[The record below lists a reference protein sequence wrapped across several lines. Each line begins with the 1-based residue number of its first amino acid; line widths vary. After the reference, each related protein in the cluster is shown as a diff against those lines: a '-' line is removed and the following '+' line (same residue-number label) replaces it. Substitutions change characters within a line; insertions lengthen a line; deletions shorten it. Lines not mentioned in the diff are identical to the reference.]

1 VFKQQKKCRGA
12 VPGELMPA
20 ARQSPRRG
28 LGWPGLILLD
38 LSLSLLLWS
47 GCATP
52 PPQPESP
59 KDTNIILRE
68 GDVLGITFPGSTNLN
83 TVQQIRRDG
92 MISLPL
98 LGDVSAVDLTPAEF
112 QDKVVKLFDP
122 QVATRSVLISVQS
135 SAFPIFVTGAVQRPG
150 KMLIS
155 EPMTVIDAIMD
166 GGGFDYQR
174 ANLHQVR
181 VIRQGDG
188 KTERFVLDL
197 QLVLDGKNT
206 KPFYVRP
213 NDIIFVPEKF
223 TWF

>member
-1 VFKQQKKCRGA
+1 MIKQRKHSSDPAPAEGTKSAGGPDWHPGA
-12 VPGELMPA
+12 VLL
-20 ARQSPRRG
+20 G
-28 LGWPGLILLD
+28 LVLTV
-38 LSLSLLLWS
+38 LLWA
-47 GCATP
+47 GCAT

-59 KDTNIILRE
+59 KDTNLILRE
-68 GDVLGITFPGSTNLN
+68 GDVLAITFPGSTNLN

-98 LGDVSAVDLTPAEF
+98 LGDVTAVDLTPAQF
-112 QDKVVKLFDP
+112 QEKVVKMFEP

-150 KMLIS
+150 KMLIM
-155 EPMTVIDAIMD
+155 EPMTVIDAILD

-174 ANLHQVR
+174 ANIHKVR
-181 VIRQGDG
+181 VVRQSNG

>member
-1 VFKQQKKCRGA
+1 
-12 VPGELMPA
+12 M
-20 ARQSPRRG
+20 G
-28 LGWPGLILLD
+28 LGL
-38 LSLSLLLWS
+38 LSLVLTLLLWA

-68 GDVLGITFPGSTNLN
+68 GDVLAITFPGSTNLN

-98 LGDVSAVDLTPAEF
+98 LGDVAAVDLTPAEF
-112 QDKVVKLFDP
+112 QDKVVKMFEP
-122 QVATRSVLISVQS
+122 QVATRSVLVSVQS

-155 EPMTVIDAIMD
+155 EPTTVIDAILD

-174 ANLHQVR
+174 ANIHKVR
-181 VIRQGDG
+181 VVRQGNG
-188 KTERFVLDL
+188 KTERFVLNL
-197 QLVLDGKNT
+197 QLVLDGQNT
-206 KPFYVRP
+206 KPFYVRA

>member
-1 VFKQQKKCRGA
+1 MFKQRSISSTPVPANPKPLAGQTGRG
-12 VPGELMPA
+12 
-20 ARQSPRRG
+20 RQWRLGAG
-28 LGWPGLILLD
+28 LLGLVVT
-38 LSLSLLLWS
+38 LLLWA
-47 GCATP
+47 GCAT

-59 KDTNIILRE
+59 KYTQIILRE
-68 GDVLGITFPGSTNLN
+68 GDVLAITFPGSTNLN
-83 TVQQIRRDG
+83 TVQVIRRDG

-98 LGDVSAVDLTPAEF
+98 LGDVSAVDLTPAQFE
-112 QDKVVKLFDP
+112 DKVVKLFEP
-122 QVATRSVLISVQS
+122 QVATRSVLVSVQS
-135 SAFPIFVTGAVQRPG
+135 ASYPIFVTGAVQRPG

-155 EPMTVIDAIMD
+155 EPTTVIDAILD

-174 ANLHQVR
+174 ANVHQVR
-181 VIRQGDG
+181 VIRQANG

-206 KPFYVRP
+206 KEFYVRP

>member
-1 VFKQQKKCRGA
+1 MLKQQTNSPAADGHTTADKAAGRGA
-12 VPGELMPA
+12 RAGAGLLALM
-20 ARQSPRRG
+20 
-28 LGWPGLILLD
+28 LT
-38 LSLSLLLWS
+38 LLLWA
-47 GCATP
+47 GCAT

-59 KDTNIILRE
+59 KYTNIILRE
-68 GDVLGITFPGSTNLN
+68 GDVLAITFPGSTNLN

-112 QDKVVKLFDP
+112 QDKVVKLFEP
-122 QVATRSVLISVQS
+122 QVATRSVLVSVQS
-135 SAFPIFVTGAVQRPG
+135 SAYPIFVTGAVQRPG

-155 EPMTVIDAIMD
+155 EPMTVIDAILD

-174 ANLHQVR
+174 ANLHKVR
-181 VIRQGDG
+181 VIRQADG

>member
-1 VFKQQKKCRGA
+1 MASKGA
-12 VPGELMPA
+12 RM
-20 ARQSPRRG
+20 G
-28 LGWPGLILLD
+28 LGL
-38 LSLSLLLWS
+38 LSLVLTLLLWA

-68 GDVLGITFPGSTNLN
+68 GDVLAITFPGSTNLN

-98 LGDVSAVDLTPAEF
+98 LGDVTAVDLTPAEF
-112 QDKVVKLFDP
+112 QDKVVKLFEP
-122 QVATRSVLISVQS
+122 QVATRSVLVSVQS
-135 SAFPIFVTGAVQRPG
+135 SAYPIFVTGAVQRPG

-155 EPMTVIDAIMD
+155 EPMTVIDAILD

-174 ANLHQVR
+174 ANIHKVR
-181 VIRQGDG
+181 VVRQEDG

-197 QLVLDGKNT
+197 QLVLDGRST

>member
-1 VFKQQKKCRGA
+1 MFKQCKKAHAPDAVRARPDANGRAGRLGA
-12 VPGELMPA
+12 AL
-20 ARQSPRRG
+20 
-28 LGWPGLILLD
+28 LGMVLA
-38 LSLSLLLWS
+38 LLLWS

-52 PPQPESP
+52 PQPESP
-59 KDTNIILRE
+59 KYTNIILRE
-68 GDVLGITFPGSTNLN
+68 GDVLAITFPGSTNLN

-98 LGDVSAVDLTPAEF
+98 LGDVTAVDLTPAEF
-112 QDKVVKLFDP
+112 QDKVVKLFEP
-122 QVATRSVLISVQS
+122 QVATRSVLVSVQS
-135 SAFPIFVTGAVQRPG
+135 SAYPIFVTGAVQRPG
-150 KMLIS
+150 KMLIT
-155 EPMTVIDAIMD
+155 EPMTVIDAILD

-174 ANLHQVR
+174 ANIHKVR
-181 VIRQGDG
+181 VVRQADG

>member
-1 VFKQQKKCRGA
+1 VFKQQKKSPAADGHRTADEAAGRGA
-12 VPGELMPA
+12 RAGAGLLALM
-20 ARQSPRRG
+20 
-28 LGWPGLILLD
+28 LT
-38 LSLSLLLWS
+38 LLLWA
-47 GCATP
+47 GCAT

-59 KDTNIILRE
+59 KYTNIILRE
-68 GDVLGITFPGSTNLN
+68 GDVLAITFPGSTNLN

-112 QDKVVKLFDP
+112 QDKVVKLFEP
-122 QVATRSVLISVQS
+122 QVATRSVLVSVQS
-135 SAFPIFVTGAVQRPG
+135 SAYPIFVTGAVQRPG

-155 EPMTVIDAIMD
+155 DPMTVIDAILD

-174 ANLHQVR
+174 ANIHKVR
-181 VIRQGDG
+181 VVRQADG

>member
-1 VFKQQKKCRGA
+1 MIKQRGNSI
-12 VPGELMPA
+12 VLGLEDRRPA
-20 ARQSPRRG
+20 AAGGG
-28 LGWPGLILLD
+28 LRWLGLSLPGLLLT
-38 LSLSLLLWS
+38 LLLWA
-47 GCATP
+47 GCAT

-59 KDTNIILRE
+59 KYTNIILRE
-68 GDVLGITFPGSTNLN
+68 GDVLAITFPGSTNLN

-98 LGDVSAVDLTPAEF
+98 LGDVSVVDLTPAEF
-112 QDKVVKLFDP
+112 QDKVIKLFDP
-122 QVATRSVLISVQS
+122 QVATRSVLVSVQS
-135 SAFPIFVTGAVQRPG
+135 SAYPIFVTGAVQRPG

-155 EPMTVIDAIMD
+155 EPMTVIDAILD

-174 ANLHQVR
+174 ANMHKVR
-181 VIRQGDG
+181 VVRQADG

>member
-1 VFKQQKKCRGA
+1 MASKGA
-12 VPGELMPA
+12 RM
-20 ARQSPRRG
+20 G
-28 LGWPGLILLD
+28 LGL
-38 LSLSLLLWS
+38 LSLVLTLLLWA

-68 GDVLGITFPGSTNLN
+68 GDVLAITFPGSTNLN

-98 LGDVSAVDLTPAEF
+98 LGDVAAVDLTPAEF
-112 QDKVVKLFDP
+112 QDKVVKMFEP
-122 QVATRSVLISVQS
+122 QVATRSVLVSVQS

-155 EPMTVIDAIMD
+155 EPTTVIDAILD

-174 ANLHQVR
+174 ANLHKVR
-181 VIRQGDG
+181 VVRQGNG
-188 KTERFVLDL
+188 KTERFVLNL
-197 QLVLDGKNT
+197 QLVLDGQNT
-206 KPFYVRP
+206 KPFYVRA

>member
-1 VFKQQKKCRGA
+1 MVARH
-12 VPGELMPA
+12 A
-20 ARQSPRRG
+20 AKLP
-28 LGWPGLILLD
+28 LLA
-38 LSLSLLLWS
+38 LLLWS

-52 PPQPESP
+52 PQPESP
-59 KDTNIILRE
+59 KYTNIILRE
-68 GDVLGITFPGSTNLN
+68 GDVLAITFPGSTNLN

-112 QDKVVKLFDP
+112 QDKVVKLFEP
-122 QVATRSVLISVQS
+122 QVATRSVLVSVQS
-135 SAFPIFVTGAVQRPG
+135 SAYPIFVTGAVQRPG

-155 EPMTVIDAIMD
+155 EPTTVISAILD

-174 ANLHQVR
+174 ANLHKVR
-181 VIRQGDG
+181 VIRQENG

-197 QLVLDGKNT
+197 QLVMDGKST
-206 KPFYVRP
+206 KPFYLRP
-213 NDIIFVPEKF
+213 NDIIFVPEKI

>member
-1 VFKQQKKCRGA
+1 MIKQRGNSI
-12 VPGELMPA
+12 VLGLEDRRPA
-20 ARQSPRRG
+20 AAGGG
-28 LGWPGLILLD
+28 LRW
-38 LSLSLLLWS
+38 LSLSLPGLLLTLLLWA
-47 GCATP
+47 GCAT

-59 KDTNIILRE
+59 KYTNIILRE
-68 GDVLGITFPGSTNLN
+68 GDVLAITFPGSTNLN

-98 LGDVSAVDLTPAEF
+98 LGDVTAVDLTPAEF
-112 QDKVVKLFDP
+112 QDKVVKLFEP
-122 QVATRSVLISVQS
+122 QVATRSVLVSVQS
-135 SAFPIFVTGAVQRPG
+135 SAYPIFVTGAVQRPG

-155 EPMTVIDAIMD
+155 EPMTVIDAILD

-174 ANLHQVR
+174 ANIHKVR
-181 VIRQGDG
+181 VVRQEDG

>member
-1 VFKQQKKCRGA
+1 MASKGA
-12 VPGELMPA
+12 RM
-20 ARQSPRRG
+20 G
-28 LGWPGLILLD
+28 LGL
-38 LSLSLLLWS
+38 LSLVLTLLLWA

-68 GDVLGITFPGSTNLN
+68 GDVLAITFPGSTNLN

-98 LGDVSAVDLTPAEF
+98 LGDVAAVDLTPAEF
-112 QDKVVKLFDP
+112 QDKVVKMFEP
-122 QVATRSVLISVQS
+122 QVATRSVLVSVQS

-155 EPMTVIDAIMD
+155 EPTTVIDAILD

-174 ANLHQVR
+174 ANIHKVR
-181 VIRQGDG
+181 VVRQGNG
-188 KTERFVLDL
+188 KTERFVLNL
-197 QLVLDGKNT
+197 QLVLDGQNT
-206 KPFYVRP
+206 KPFYVRA

>member
-1 VFKQQKKCRGA
+1 VFKQQKKSPAADGHRTADEAAGRGA
-12 VPGELMPA
+12 RAGAGLLALM
-20 ARQSPRRG
+20 
-28 LGWPGLILLD
+28 LT
-38 LSLSLLLWS
+38 LLLWA
-47 GCATP
+47 GCAT

-59 KDTNIILRE
+59 KYTNIILRE
-68 GDVLGITFPGSTNLN
+68 GDVLAITFPGSTNLN

-112 QDKVVKLFDP
+112 QDKVVKLFEP
-122 QVATRSVLISVQS
+122 QVATRSVLVSVQS
-135 SAFPIFVTGAVQRPG
+135 SAYPIFVTGAVQRPG

-155 EPMTVIDAIMD
+155 EPMTAIDAILD

-174 ANLHQVR
+174 ANLHKVR
-181 VIRQGDG
+181 VIRQANG

-206 KPFYVRP
+206 KPFYLRA

>member
-1 VFKQQKKCRGA
+1 MLKYCKKNQA
-12 VPGELMPA
+12 PA
-20 ARQSPRRG
+20 ASPTRPSTGAADWR
-28 LGWPGLILLD
+28 PGATLLA
-38 LSLSLLLWS
+38 LAVTLLLWA
-47 GCATP
+47 GCAT

-59 KDTNIILRE
+59 KYTNIILRE
-68 GDVLGITFPGSTNLN
+68 GDVLAITFPGSTNLN

-112 QDKVVKLFDP
+112 QDKVIKLFDP
-122 QVATRSVLISVQS
+122 QVATRSVLVSVQS
-135 SAFPIFVTGAVQRPG
+135 SAYPIFVTGAVQRPG

-155 EPMTVIDAIMD
+155 EPMTVIDAILD
-166 GGGFDYQR
+166 GGGIDYPR
-174 ANLHQVR
+174 ANMHKVR
-181 VIRQGDG
+181 VVRQPDG

>member
-1 VFKQQKKCRGA
+1 MLRQVQKNKGPSGVRQYPVTAG
-12 VPGELMPA
+12 LRA
-20 ARQSPRRG
+20 AG
-28 LGWPGLILLD
+28 LGA
-38 LSLSLLLWS
+38 SLLALMGILVMCS
-47 GCATP
+47 GCATQV
-52 PPQPESP
+52 QPESP
-59 KDTNIILRE
+59 KDTSIILRE
-68 GDVLGITFPGSTNLN
+68 GDVLAITFPGSTNLN

-98 LGDVSAVDLTPAEF
+98 LGDVTAVDQTPAQF
-112 QDKVVKLFDP
+112 QDKVVKLFEP
-122 QVATRSVLISVQS
+122 QVATRSVLVSVQS
-135 SAFPIFVTGAVQRPG
+135 SAYPIFVTGAVQRPG

-155 EPMTVIDAIMD
+155 EPMTAIDAILD

-174 ANLHQVR
+174 ANLHKVR
-181 VIRQGDG
+181 VIRQANG

-206 KPFYVRP
+206 KPFYLRA